1 MEACGMRLP
10 ELLAEYETALAGYG
24 LGYGS
29 RLRFLQRAGTIVLRH
44 QNQGKEYLDNEVVAA
59 FFREFSERLYSR
71 DISKKYYWL
80 VRREATRFLHFVET
94 GEMKLPNPQRGAR
107 QALTPEYE
115 RIAESYLSGDMHP
128 NTRNDAR
135 WVTHKYFAWLT
146 EHGHSDLR
154 RVGAEQVQKFLLDCS
169 SKLSMNSI
177 HDVKLHLA
185 KLYAYLYKTGLSE
198 SSYQALLSFKVNRES
213 KMRPV
218 MSREEIAKV
227 LCGIDCKTVGGKR
240 AYAVIM
246 LGAVLGLRACDV
258 ANLKLSDIDWLNG
271 EIKILQQKTAE
282 TVVLPL
288 TKDTGEA
295 LKDYILNA
303 RPSTDAEHVF
313 VRMIAPHAPLKAAV
327 TIGEIFRDCCKAVDL
342 DYGKQFHALRRS
354 LGTSLVNAGTPVTTV
369 AQILG
374 HANMDSAKKYIA
386 VDSEHLKL
394 CALPFVGITPDVWP
408 DSSATAEQPDPIGG
422 GAQ

>member
-1 MEACGMRLP
+1 MKAHGKRLP
-10 ELLAEYETALAGYG
+10 ELLAAYEAALTVYG
-24 LGYGS
+24 LGYAS
-29 RLRFLQRAGTIVLRH
+29 RLRFLQRAGTLVLRH
-44 QNQGKEYLDNEVVAA
+44 ERHGKEYLDSEIVAD
-59 FFREFSERLYSR
+59 FYREIAERHYSGNVS
-71 DISKKYYWL
+71 DMHYWS

-94 GEMKLPNPQRGAR
+94 GEVKLPNPQRGAR

-115 RIAESYLSGDMHP
+115 RMAENYLSGDMHP

-135 WVTHKYFAWLT
+135 WVAHKYFAWLD
-146 EHGHSDLR
+146 EHGYSDLHG
-154 RVGAEQVQKFLLDCS
+154 VGAEQIQKFLLDCS
-169 SKLSMNSI
+169 LKMSMNSI
-177 HDVKLHLA
+177 HNVKLHLA
-185 KLYAYLYKTGLSE
+185 KLYVYLYKSGLSE
-198 SSYQALLSFKVNRES
+198 SPYQGLFSFKVNRES

-218 MSREEIAKV
+218 MSRDEIAKV
-227 LCGIDCKTVGGKR
+227 LCGIDRKTVGGKR

-246 LGAVLGLRACDV
+246 LGVVLGLRACDV
-258 ANLKLSDIDWLNG
+258 ANLKLSDIDWLRG

-288 TKDTGEA
+288 TKDVGEA

-303 RPSTDAEHVF
+303 RPDTDAKHIF
-313 VRMIAPHAPLKAAV
+313 VRMLAPHEPLKAAV

-342 DYGKQFHALRRS
+342 DYGKQFHILRRS

-374 HANMDSAKKYIA
+374 HTNMDSAKKYIA

-394 CALPFVGITPDVWP
+394 CAQPFDGIAPDERLGNP
-408 DSSATAEQPDPIGG
+408 AAAERTNPIGG
-422 GAQ
+422 DAQ